1 MCPGATIAA
10 RWPALGEDLGAETLH
25 RDTTSM
31 AEIGGKVGDSAGTQH
46 PWLCSPATV
55 LQRNITSRHS
65 PASMVAMAVL
75 QRSIQWHCS
84 TATMLQRSIHGAAR
98 RCFLSAVVPSLV
110 LSYDVV
116 THGWKR

>member
-1 MCPGATIAA
+1 M
-10 RWPALGEDLGAETLH
+10 DAETLH
-25 RDTTSM
+25 HDTTSM

-75 QRSIQWHCS
+75 QRSIPWRRS
-84 TATMLQRSIHGAAR
+84 PATVLQRSINGGDDGAATQHPMA
-98 RCFLSAVVPSLV
+98 LLDGDDAA
-110 LSYDVV
+110 
-116 THGWKR
+116 T